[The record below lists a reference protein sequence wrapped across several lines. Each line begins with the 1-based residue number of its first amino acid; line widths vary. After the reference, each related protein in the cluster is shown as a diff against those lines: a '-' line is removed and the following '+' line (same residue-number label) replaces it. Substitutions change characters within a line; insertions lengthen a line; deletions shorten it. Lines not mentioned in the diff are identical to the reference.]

1 MTFFALEDGEDIVF
15 LSLDDIHFLH
25 ELALKT
31 GGREGDLKIHDL
43 ESALGRPQ
51 NAHFYEREDDLIT
64 LAAYLWHGV
73 SSAHGYQ
80 DANKRTALLAALTFL
95 EANGIEADINVSAS
109 EPGLF
114 VEECYKN
121 ENFEISVLEKYLRSR
136 CHWIDE

>member
-1 MTFFALEDGEDIVF
+1 MGSMTLDDGEDIVF
-15 LSLDDIHFLH
+15 LNLEDIHFLH

-43 ESALGRPQ
+43 ESALGRPA
-51 NAHFYEREDDLIT
+51 NAHYYEREDDLIT
-64 LAAYLWHGV
+64 LAAYLWHGI

-109 EPGLF
+109 EPGRF
-114 VEECYKN
+114 VDERYKN
-121 ENFEISVLEKYLRSR
+121 RDFEIPALDKYLRSR
-136 CHWIDE
+136 CHWIEA